1 MDGVVGY
8 RAKTKLPKKSKSIV
22 TVKNFGGK
30 GTTTVFMRDAHGST
44 GERPTDRLISFMLT
58 E

>member
-30 GTTTVFMRDAHGST
+30 GTTTVFMRDAHAT
-44 GERPTDRLISFMLT
+44 GERPTDRLISFMPT

>member
-30 GTTTVFMRDAHGST
+30 GTTTVFMRDTNTTDG
-44 GERPTDRLISFMLT
+44 RPNDRLISFMLT